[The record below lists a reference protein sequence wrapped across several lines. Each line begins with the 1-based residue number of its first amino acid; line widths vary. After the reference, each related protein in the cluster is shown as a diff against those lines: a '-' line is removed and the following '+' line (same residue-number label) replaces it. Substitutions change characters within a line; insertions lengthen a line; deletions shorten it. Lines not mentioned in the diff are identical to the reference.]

1 MAVLVV
7 EVVVVLEVAKLVEVL
22 VGSLV
27 EAVEALVG
35 NLVEVLVGTLAE
47 AVEVLVGA
55 LVLGQADQTLV
66 AVVAIVVD
74 QVDPVVVVIGQ
85 MMQQTVR
92 ILYLLMQ
99 VLGMS
104 L

>member
-1 MAVLVV
+1 MLVGTL
-7 EVVVVLEVAKLVEVL
+7 VLEQADQTL
-22 VGSLV
+22 
-27 EAVEALVG
+27 VEALVG
-35 NLVEVLVGTLAE
+35 S
-47 AVEVLVGA
+47 

-66 AVVAIVVD
+66 AVVAIVVV

-92 ILYLLMQ
+92 ILYLLRQ

>member
-1 MAVLVV
+1 M
-7 EVVVVLEVAKLVEVL
+7 
-22 VGSLV
+22 
-27 EAVEALVG
+27 
-35 NLVEVLVGTLAE
+35 LVGT
-47 AVEVLVGA
+47 
-55 LVLGQADQTLV
+55 LVLGQADQILV
-66 AVVAIVVD
+66 AVVAIVVV

>member
-1 MAVLVV
+1 MALVGTL
-7 EVVVVLEVAKLVEVL
+7 VLEQADQTL
-22 VGSLV
+22 
-27 EAVEALVG
+27 VEALVG
-35 NLVEVLVGTLAE
+35 S
-47 AVEVLVGA
+47 
-55 LVLGQADQTLV
+55 LVLGQADQILV
-66 AVVAIVVD
+66 VVVAIVVV

-99 VLGMS
+99 VLGMF